1 MPNFEEVAKV
11 TSGGSFRIRGKLVKS
26 PAKGQVI
33 EVQVND
39 PENHYVK
46 VLGTVVDSKKYPLS
60 KKGHTLE
67 FLREIAHLRPRSK
80 YVSAMVRV
88 RNSLAHAT
96 HLFFQSRGFLN
107 IHTPI
112 VTASDCEGA
121 GEMFGVSTILPNPN
135 ESIKTIKTVANKE
148 TIDYTKDFFKRPA
161 FLTVS
166 GQLSLESYA
175 CSMCNVYNFNPAFR
189 AEVSHTT
196 RHLSEFWMIEP
207 EFGTPHDFLVH
218 QL

>member
-1 MPNFEEVAKV
+1 MPSFEDASKA
-11 TSGGSFRIRGKLVKS
+11 TAGASFRIKGRFIKS

-33 EVQVND
+33 EMQVDNV
-39 PENHYVK
+39 ENHYAK
-46 VLGTVVDSKKYPLS
+46 VVGHVLESKTYPLS

-67 FLREIAHLRPRSK
+67 FLRDIAHLRPRSK
-80 YVSAMVRV
+80 YISAMTRV

-112 VTASDCEGA
+112 ITASDCEGA
-121 GEMFGVSTILPNPN
+121 GEMFGVSTILPHPN
-135 ESIKTIKTVANKE
+135 ESIKTIKTVHGKD

-161 FLTVS
+161 LLTVS
-166 GQLSLESYA
+166 GQLSIENYA
-175 CSMCNVYNFNPAFR
+175 CSMSNVYNFNPAFR
-189 AEVSHTT
+189 AENSHTS

-207 EFGTPHDFLVH
+207 EIGILFSLF
-218 QL
+218 